1 VAGVAGVSRGRRY
14 DTPSGR
20 GDEPTNPR
28 RQQIAAVG
36 RKVRE
41 APRPNLIERRM
52 SKFLRQPP
60 SIRMA
65 ASVIVTA
72 TALVV
77 VGGGVLI
84 RVIDHSEYSN
94 IWVGMWWSIQTVT
107 TVGYGDVTPK
117 HASGRLVG
125 VIVMLEG
132 ISFLAIITAVITSSF
147 VARAER
153 ERALA
158 EDVEDAALEARLD
171 ARFDDLSVRFDR
183 LESMLRE
190 EET

>member
-1 VAGVAGVSRGRRY
+1 VNE
-14 DTPSGR
+14 TPSGP
-20 GDEPTNPR
+20 GDDVPTGARRPR
-28 RQQIAAVG
+28 IAAVG
-36 RKVRE
+36 RKARE
-41 APRPNLIERRM
+41 VPRPNLVERRM
-52 SKFLRQPP
+52 SRFLREPP

-84 RVIDHSEYSN
+84 RVLDHSEYPS

-117 HASGRLVG
+117 HASGRFVG
-125 VIVMLEG
+125 VVVMLEG
-132 ISFLAIITAVITSSF
+132 IAFLAIITAVITSSF

-153 ERALA
+153 EHALA
-158 EDVEDAALEARLD
+158 DDVEDAALEARLN
-171 ARFDDLSVRFDR
+171 ARFDDLTVRFDA

-190 EET
+190 EKK